1 MQAYTSTEFSVLWYK
16 NDNAIG
22 IRRKSADK
30 KQVMSFRSK
39 NHSEE
44 QMRKIGD
51 ECLRRLDAGQA
62 IEIVKEWADGRT

>member
-1 MQAYTSTEFSVLWYK
+1 MQAYASTGFSVLWYK

-22 IRRKSADK
+22 IRRKSDK

-44 QMRKIGD
+44 QMRKIADG
-51 ECLRRLDAGQA
+51 CLRRLDAGQT
-62 IEIVKEWADGRT
+62 IQIVKDWAVSRT